1 MKRTQGAASAACSN
15 NSRSFFSLSP
25 ETPDTI
31 SGADTCKVKVSIE
44 DKLGLED
51 RGHLDEG
58 QLELSRDGVG
68 QQSLAAARGTVEQE
82 SSVANNV
89 R

>member
-1 MKRTQGAASAACSN
+1 MDK
-15 NSRSFFSLSP
+15 SF
-25 ETPDTI
+25 E
-31 SGADTCKVKVSIE
+31 G
-44 DKLGLED
+44 

-82 SSVANNV
+82 SSVNNV
-89 R
+89 H